1 MHFPNSRGHGWKQ
14 EWCSGENNRLP
25 PKCPG
30 FKSRRRRHM
39 WVEFVLGS
47 LPCSQRFFPGYSGPP
62 STQKPTFPNS
72 NSTRNQADEEPLY
85 LVDVLPINR
94 LGFETSKD
102 SNLLRCICGVVRKKI
117 PGVRL

>member
-1 MHFPNSRGHGWKQ
+1 MTGCISRTVEGMDGSKN
-14 EWCSGENNRLP
+14 SGENNRLP

-47 LPCSQRFFPGYSGPP
+47 LLCSQRFFPGYSGPP

-72 NSTRNQADEEPLY
+72 NSTRNQADEEPLSGCAAY
-85 LVDVLPINR
+85 
-94 LGFETSKD
+94 K
-102 SNLLRCICGVVRKKI
+102 LLFIVYYFI
-117 PGVRL
+117 